1 MGVRIPPGTLL
12 YFRFTILDFG
22 LSRTRF
28 ADNFARVNFKP
39 WQVTIALFAAGIALF
54 GWIRWKCE
62 QDPKINFLPHE
73 GQYSWIIFPSAIDAR
88 SHPVAWIDTTFRR
101 KFNLESQPK
110 RAQVAVRAAKRLE
123 LKINGEPVPLPAT
136 QNWKDLSTVDV
147 LKFLRSGE
155 NTIEARVFNNDAPP
169 ALWFVLHTDTYTW
182 RSGGS
187 WEGSLAGSSW
197 RNCALAAAPRKPGA
211 GNLLYG
217 GEKVWQSIQK
227 IWLTWV
233 TLAAVAILLA
243 IAISRWVPQTNTDLS
258 RVQMLIFLGA
268 CVAIWLG
275 LFWNNTRM
283 LPFVSGY
290 DSKDHLAYIKY
301 IQERHALP
309 LPNEGYEMF
318 QPPLYYA
325 VSAGILSVLR
335 LSATDAGAV
344 PVLRALTM
352 LFGIANFVFVFLSVR
367 LLFPRQP
374 RSQLIGLI
382 TAAFL
387 PMQLYLSH
395 YVTNETLAATL
406 ASASIYLGLRAL
418 AAKPAP
424 LWQLLA
430 LGACL
435 GAAILA
441 KATGLLLIP
450 PLIGALGIKLLQERA
465 GTFDWLRTLGAT
477 TVAILIV
484 CGWHFVRI
492 WQHFE
497 SPIVG
502 NWDPAVGFPLWQDPG
517 FHTWPDYFRFGQA
530 LIDPM
535 FSGFHGFADGIY
547 STLWGESLGG
557 GLSGVLSRTP
567 WNYDLMAGGYWL
579 ALVPTLVVIIGVA
592 IALFRFV
599 RRTSAEWFLMVGLA
613 AAVIVALV
621 FMTLRVPSY
630 AQVKAFYGLAAL
642 VPFCAFS
649 ALGWMQVTRGSRLFQ
664 FSLLALFVLVA
675 INNVAAVWI
684 RNSPQQHIYAAIRL
698 NEHGQTDRALA
709 EASEATKNDP
719 PNGNASYVL
728 AAILDETG
736 KAQGAIAECERCLAL
751 NPTIGECHFQL
762 ALSLGKRGDLS
773 NAVMEANHALRL
785 LPENPQ
791 ANNLV
796 LTLNLEGQRRNE
808 ALAAARNALAVSPFD
823 ADLHYRVGL
832 AAGQLG
838 DFATATEQLAYAFVL
853 APKKTDYEQKLR
865 IALSFLKQSPEGANT
880 FRELESL
887 AVNSPKLLEILALY
901 RQNPNSNPPEQ
912 Q

>member
-1 MGVRIPPGTLL
+1 MNL
-12 YFRFTILDFG
+12 
-22 LSRTRF
+22 
-28 ADNFARVNFKP
+28 KP
-39 WQVTIALFAAGIALF
+39 WHSIVLAVAAAVIAF
-54 GWIRWKCE
+54 GWLTWKCD
-62 QDPKINFLPHE
+62 QDPTINFLPHE
-73 GQYSWIIFPSAIDAR
+73 GQCSWIIFPSAIDAR
-88 SHPVAWIDTTFRR
+88 SHPVAWIDTAFRR
-101 KFNLESQPK
+101 KFSLESQPK
-110 RAQVAVRAAKRLE
+110 RAQVHVRAAKRLE
-123 LKINGEPVPLPAT
+123 LKINGEPVPLPAIR
-136 QNWKDLSTVDV
+136 NWKELSAVDV
-147 LKFLRSGE
+147 LKFLRTGE

-169 ALWFVLHTDTYTW
+169 ALWLALVTETQTWSTDIN
-182 RSGGS
+182 
-187 WEGSLAGSSW
+187 WEASLAGSSW
-197 RNCALAAAPRKPGA
+197 RNCVFAAEPREPGA

-217 GEKVWQSIQK
+217 GENVWQTILK
-227 IWLTWV
+227 IWPSWLTFA
-233 TLAAVAILLA
+233 L
-243 IAISRWVPQTNTDLS
+243 IAIVLTIAIGRWIPQTNADLS
-258 RVQMLIFLGA
+258 RVQMLVCLGA

-275 LFWNNTRM
+275 LFWNNTER
-283 LPFVSGY
+283 LPFVTGY

-344 PVLRALTM
+344 PVLRGLTM
-352 LFGIANFVFVFLSVR
+352 LFGIANFVFVFLSIR

-374 RSQLIGLI
+374 RLQLIGLI

-418 AAKPAP
+418 TAKPAS
-424 LWQLLA
+424 LWQLLS
-430 LGACL
+430 LGACV
-435 GAAILA
+435 GAAMLA

-450 PLIGALGIKLLQERA
+450 PLIGALVIKLLQERA
-465 GTFDWLRTLGAT
+465 GTVDWLRTFGST
-477 TVAILIV
+477 IGGILIV

-492 WQHFE
+492 WRHFG

-502 NWDPAVGFPLWQDPG
+502 NWDPAIGFPLWQDPG
-517 FHTWPDYFRFGQA
+517 FHTSSDYFRFGQA
-530 LIDPM
+530 LVRPM

-579 ALVPTLVVIIGVA
+579 ALVPTLIVIVGVA
-592 IALFRFV
+592 IAFFRFV
-599 RRTSAEWFLMVGLA
+599 RRASPEWFMMLGLA
-613 AAVIVALV
+613 AAVIFALL

-649 ALGWMQVTRGSRLFQ
+649 VLGWMQVTRGSRIFR
-664 FSLLALFVLVA
+664 FSLLALFLLAA

-684 RNSPQQHIYAAIRL
+684 RHSAEQHIYAAIRL
-698 NEHGQTDRALA
+698 NEQGQTDRALA

-719 PNGNASYVL
+719 ANGNASYVL
-728 AAILDETG
+728 AAILDETA
-736 KAQGAIAECERCLAL
+736 KSQDAITECERCLAL

-762 ALSLGKRGDLS
+762 AVSLGKRGDLS
-773 NAVMEANHALRL
+773 NALMEANHALESR
-785 LPENPQ
+785 PENPQ
-791 ANNLV
+791 ANDLV
-796 LTLNLEGQRRNE
+796 LTLNLEAQLRNE
-808 ALAAARNALAVSPFD
+808 TLVAARNALAVSPFD

-838 DFATATEQLAYAFVL
+838 DFAMATEQLAYALVL
-853 APKKTDYEQKLR
+853 APRKTDYEQKLR
-865 IALSFLKQSPEGANT
+865 IALSFLNQSPEGANT

-887 AVNSPKLLEILALY
+887 AVGSPKLLEILAPY
-901 RQNPNSNPPEQ
+901 RQTPNSNPPGQ

>member
-1 MGVRIPPGTLL
+1 MNL
-12 YFRFTILDFG
+12 
-22 LSRTRF
+22 
-28 ADNFARVNFKP
+28 KP
-39 WQVTIALFAAGIALF
+39 WHTIVFAVGAAGIAF
-54 GWIRWKCE
+54 GWLKWKCD
-62 QDPKINFLPHE
+62 QDPTINFLPHE

-88 SHPVAWIDTTFRR
+88 SHPIAWIDTTFRR

-110 RAQVAVRAAKRLE
+110 RAQVSLRAAKRID

-136 QNWKDLSTVDV
+136 RNWKELSTVDV

-169 ALWFVLHTDTYTW
+169 ALWFALVTETQTW
-182 RSGGS
+182 RSGIN
-187 WEGSLAGSSW
+187 WEASLAGSSW
-197 RNCALAAAPRKPGA
+197 RNCAFAAEPRKPGA

-217 GEKVWQSIQK
+217 GENVWQAIQK
-227 IWLTWV
+227 TWPAWV
-233 TLAAVAILLA
+233 AFIFIAILMA
-243 IAISRWVPQTNTDLS
+243 IAISRWIPQTNTDLS
-258 RVQMLIFLGA
+258 RVQILIFLGA

-275 LFWNNTRM
+275 LFWNNTER
-283 LPFVSGY
+283 LSFVSGY

-325 VSAGILSVLR
+325 LSAGVLSVLR

-344 PVLRALTM
+344 PVLRGLTM

-367 LLFPRQP
+367 LLFPRQARP
-374 RSQLIGLI
+374 QLIGLI
-382 TAAFL
+382 TGAFL

-418 AAKPAP
+418 TAKPAS
-424 LWQLLA
+424 LWQWLA
-430 LGACL
+430 LGACV
-435 GAAILA
+435 GAAMLA

-450 PLIGALGIKLLQERA
+450 PLIGAVVIKLLQERA
-465 GTFDWLRTLGAT
+465 GTFDWFRTLGST
-477 TVAILIV
+477 TGGILIV

-492 WQHFE
+492 WHHFG

-502 NWDPAVGFPLWQDPG
+502 NWDPAIGFPLWQDPG
-517 FHTWPDYFRFGQA
+517 FHIWPDYFRFGQA
-530 LIDPM
+530 LVTPM

-567 WNYDLMAGGYWL
+567 WNYELMAGGYWL
-579 ALVPTLVVIIGVA
+579 ALLPTLVVIVGAA
-592 IALFRFV
+592 IAFFRFV
-599 RRTSAEWFLMVGLA
+599 RQASPEWFMMLGLA
-613 AAVIVALV
+613 AAVLIALL

-649 ALGWMQVTRGSRLFQ
+649 ALGWMQVTRGSRVFQ
-664 FSLLALFVLVA
+664 FSLLALFLLVA

-684 RNSPQQHIYAAIRL
+684 RHSTEQHVYAAIRL
-698 NEHGQTDRALA
+698 NAQRQADRALA

-719 PNGNASYVL
+719 GNGNASYVL
-728 AAILDETG
+728 AAILDEAG
-736 KAQGAIAECERCLAL
+736 KSQDAIAECERCLAL
-751 NPTIGECHFQL
+751 NPTIGDCHFQL
-762 ALSLGKRGDLS
+762 AVALGKRGDLS
-773 NAVMEANHALRL
+773 NALREANHALQL

-791 ANNLV
+791 ANDLV
-796 LTLNLEGQRRNE
+796 LTLNLEGQLRNE
-808 ALAAARNALAVSPFD
+808 TLAAARNALGVSPFD

-838 DFATATEQLAYAFVL
+838 DFAMATEQLAYALVL

-865 IALSFLKQSPEGANT
+865 IALSFLNQSPEAANT

-887 AVNSPKLLEILALY
+887 AAGSPKLLEILAPY